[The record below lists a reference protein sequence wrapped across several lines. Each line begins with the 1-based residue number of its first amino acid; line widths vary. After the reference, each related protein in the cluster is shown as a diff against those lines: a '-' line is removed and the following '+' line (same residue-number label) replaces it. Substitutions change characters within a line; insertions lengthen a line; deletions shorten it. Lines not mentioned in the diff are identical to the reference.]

1 VGSSVFVPRRLVEE
15 IEKRGLNLED
25 TIIEALSKALNF
37 DPKTIAESR
46 LELAERYLAEGRSL
60 VDKDP
65 VQASEKLYKA
75 AEECVKAL
83 AMHFN
88 LEDILRSVEKRGR
101 WAVADLEKAVEAISE
116 MVGGWFGEA
125 WDRAW
130 VLHVWGFHEA
140 KFDSSAVRIRMPYVE
155 KIVEETK
162 KLLRPG

>member
-1 VGSSVFVPRRLVEE
+1 MGSSVFVPRRLAEE

-25 TIIEALSKALNF
+25 TIIEALSEALNF

-88 LEDILRSVEKRGR
+88 LENILRGIEKR
-101 WAVADLEKAVEAISE
+101 AVSAFIIICSAHVH
-116 MVGGWFGEA
+116 WF
-125 WDRAW
+125 
-130 VLHVWGFHEA
+130 
-140 KFDSSAVRIRMPYVE
+140 
-155 KIVEETK
+155 
-162 KLLRPG
+162 LRPLNAMRYAESHEISKYERR

>member
-88 LEDILRSVEKRGR
+88 LEDILRSVKKRGK
-101 WAVADLEKAVEAISE
+101 WAVADLEKAVEASARWLA
-116 MVGGWFGEA
+116 GGLERLGIGRGLYTYGA
-125 WDRAW
+125 STKLSLIA
-130 VLHVWGFHEA
+130 VL
-140 KFDSSAVRIRMPYVE
+140 
-155 KIVEETK
+155 
-162 KLLRPG
+162 

>member
-1 VGSSVFVPRRLVEE
+1 MGSSVFVPRRLVEE

-88 LEDILRSVEKRGR
+88 LEDILRSV
-101 WAVADLEKAVEAISE
+101 
-116 MVGGWFGEA
+116 
-125 WDRAW
+125 
-130 VLHVWGFHEA
+130 
-140 KFDSSAVRIRMPYVE
+140 
-155 KIVEETK
+155 
-162 KLLRPG
+162 